1 MLRLAAGVVG
11 VVTSMV
17 VATAPAVAESGMR
30 YWSYWNAPMGEWT
43 YASQGAGTTL
53 VSDGSVEGW
62 AFVVSSPTG
71 DGAQAPSVS
80 AEGLFTE
87 VCGSTSASPGM
98 ARVALIV
105 DPGSPSIA
113 PSGESPF
120 KVART
125 CVRVAEGSTGLD
137 VLAQAHRIRANA
149 GFLCGIDG
157 YPATEC
163 APVVDLAE
171 FRTPSVEPEVE
182 AATDAT
188 DDATDSSGTTLLIV
202 GLVAALLLGIWV
214 LVMRRVRQ

>member
-71 DGAQAPSVS
+71 DGAQAPNIPAHDV
-80 AEGLFTE
+80 FTE

-105 DPGSPSIA
+105 DAGSPSIA

-120 KVART
+120 DIART

-163 APVVDLAE
+163 APIVDLAE
-171 FRTPSVEPEVE
+171 FRTPLVEPDIETASDEPEEVG
-182 AATDAT
+182 
-188 DDATDSSGTTLLIV
+188 DSPGTTFLIV
-202 GLVAALLLGIWV
+202 ALVTVLLLGIWV
-214 LVMRRVRQ
+214 VVVRRVRQ